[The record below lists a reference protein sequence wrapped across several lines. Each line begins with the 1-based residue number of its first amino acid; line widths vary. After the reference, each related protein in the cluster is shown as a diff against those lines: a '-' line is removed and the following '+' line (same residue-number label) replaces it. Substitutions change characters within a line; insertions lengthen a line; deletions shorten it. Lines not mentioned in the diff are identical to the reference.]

1 MKLYHQN
8 VFFDDIHTSIYF
20 SNPWKKL
27 LIENFSKNPNV
38 ILYIIKEKEIKP
50 YKAKEIFLLL
60 QNLKRD
66 LDKLHF
72 NKYDSIYLQASKTL
86 SSYLMILLS
95 LVENYVFFL
104 GNLENEINLVKA
116 KWIIVQRK
124 LLNNPSVELI
134 KEIQI
139 EDEILYIYKTPESFF
154 SSEFQFFYLSKGTTR
169 EVEWIGFTREQV
181 IKNLARYDFLF
192 KSYQYVFSL
201 HSWNQDIGLWI
212 ELLLSMFKPFRLI
225 FIHQNNSYPLQEIFK
240 EFLSQHLVDIAIFY
254 PVFFDTISSVD
265 FKFLKNIDFGVITGG
280 NLTYQQIEKLK
291 NTGLRLGYFLQEV
304 GFIFIGERGEI
315 KRNYLGQQVFN
326 NIEIDF
332 FPDRELVLKSEII
345 SKVRLKFHHIIYQ
358 NDFWLNTGD
367 IVYTN
372 NNKYFYQGRKRNF
385 IQVDFW
391 KWFNPY
397 ELEEILRYYFFTEN
411 IAILSDK
418 NYKIKIFV
426 DKNLILLQNEIIS
439 IIENY
444 LKEHHIYN
452 TIQLIFLGEE
462 YFVKNPKGE
471 ILKKYFTIIPKM
483 LQRL

>member
-8 VFFDDIHTSIYF
+8 VFFDDIHSSIYF

-27 LIENFSKNPNV
+27 LIENFSNNPNE
-38 ILYIIKEKEIKP
+38 ILYIIKENEIKS

-66 LDKLHF
+66 IDKLRF
-72 NKYDSIYLQASKTL
+72 NKYDSIYLQVSKTL
-86 SSYLMILLS
+86 SSYLLVLLS
-95 LVENYVFFL
+95 LVENYVLFL
-104 GNLENEINLVKA
+104 GNLEKEIKQLKA
-116 KWIIVQRK
+116 KWFIVQQK
-124 LLNNPSVELI
+124 QINNPSIEFI
-134 KEIQI
+134 KEITI
-139 EDEILYIYKTPESFF
+139 EDEILYIYKNSESFV

-201 HSWNQDIGLWI
+201 HSWSQDIGLWM
-212 ELLLSMFKPFRLI
+212 ELLLSMFKPLRLI
-225 FIHQNNSYPLQEIFK
+225 FVHQHNSYPLQDIFK
-240 EFLSQHLVDIAIFY
+240 QFLSQHLVDIAIFY
-254 PVFFDTISSVD
+254 PTFFASISSVNYN
-265 FKFLKNIDFGVITGG
+265 FLKNIDFGIITGG
-280 NLTYQQIEKLK
+280 NLAHHLIEKLK
-291 NTGLRLGYFLQEV
+291 YTGLRLGYFLQEA

-315 KRNYLGQQVFN
+315 KRNYLGQEIFN

-332 FPDRELVLKSEII
+332 FPDRELVLKSDII
-345 SKVRLKFHHIIYQ
+345 TKVRFKFPHIIYQ
-358 NDFWLNTGD
+358 NDFWFNTGD
-367 IVYTN
+367 IVYIN

-426 DKNLILLQNEIIS
+426 DKNLILLQNEMIS

-444 LKEHHIYN
+444 LKEHNIYN

-471 ILKKYFTIIPKM
+471 ILKKYFTIAPKM
-483 LQRL
+483 L